1 VLLQVDGDSGV
12 IRTTRRLDR
21 EQRSTYV
28 FTVSASNDDVIT
40 ASRRHGNDVADVIV
54 RVDDVNDNEPVFV
67 FPGRK
72 RGDVA
77 YISTSLASTVLS
89 QNQSIKRFLC
99 GLSRRTTA
107 RFTGDSQLM
116 SSK

>member
-1 VLLQVDGDSGV
+1 MLLQVDRDSGV

-28 FTVSASNDDVIT
+28 FTVSASNDDVT

-67 FPGRK
+67 FPGRE

-89 QNQSIKRFLC
+89 QNQSIERFLG
-99 GLSRRTTA
+99 GLSSRTTA
-107 RFTGDSQLM
+107 RSTGDSVLM